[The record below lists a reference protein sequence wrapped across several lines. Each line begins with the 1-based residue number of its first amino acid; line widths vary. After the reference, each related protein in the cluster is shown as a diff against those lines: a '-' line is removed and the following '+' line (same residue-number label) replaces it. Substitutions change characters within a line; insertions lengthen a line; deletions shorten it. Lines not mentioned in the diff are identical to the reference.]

1 MKVIGK
7 GWVGLASMACAG
19 VVFAATASSSVNLN
33 TPGAKLVTKVIN
45 GQGAIVDTFPAV
57 GGLTGFVVESTQG
70 AGHNSGILYADPK
83 GRFLVAGSVI
93 SAQGQDMTQVYT
105 NEYINSKIAGPAY
118 AEALQL
124 NTFTSGSNNAPHKA
138 IVIFDPNCI
147 YCHLLYKELEP
158 MIAEGQ
164 VQIRWLPVA
173 FRDPSSPG
181 KAAAMLNAG
190 SDADASKLLG
200 ENEATFNDQTET
212 GALAPIQPDASNPAV
227 TEAFSKVAQNTQFF
241 SKYSF
246 QGTPTVFYK
255 QTDGKVVMVP
265 GFVQGQAFQ
274 AMLANMG
281 ASF

>member
-1 MKVIGK
+1 MKVIVK
-7 GWVGLASMACAG
+7 SWVGLVGMVCAG
-19 VVFAATASSSVNLN
+19 FLFAATTDATVNLN
-33 TPGAKLVTKVIN
+33 TPAAKLVTKVIN
-45 GQGAIVDTFPAV
+45 GQGTIVDTFPAI
-57 GGLTGFVVESTQG
+57 GGLTGFVVESAQG

-105 NEYINSKIAGPAY
+105 NQYINNKIAGPAY

-124 NTFTSGSNNAPHKA
+124 HTFTSGSNNAPHKA

-158 MIAEGQ
+158 LIAEGQ
-164 VQIRWLPVA
+164 VQIHWLPVA

-181 KAAAMLNAG
+181 KAAALLNAG
-190 SDADASKLLG
+190 SDAEASKLLD

-212 GALAPIQPDASNPAV
+212 GALAPIQPDANNPAV

-246 QGTPTVFYK
+246 QGTPTIFYK
-255 QTDGKVVMVP
+255 QTDGKIVMVP

-274 AMLANMG
+274 AMVAKMG